1 MEASSQ
7 RLAQIRRASRQLVR
21 ELGFMQPTL
30 AGSGLPA
37 SAVHALIEIDLAG
50 PLTAVQLATLLNLEK
65 SSVSRML
72 AKLIAGGEIVEQA
85 SPHDRR
91 IKLLA
96 LSERGRKS
104 VAAIHA
110 FGNRQVAEALQRIPP
125 HLGASVLSGLHSY
138 AQALASCRSG
148 GEVLPDEGAGVAL
161 HRGYLPGAVGR
172 ITQMH
177 ASYYARLVGF
187 GEYFECKV
195 ASELAA
201 FVPRL
206 EHADNGLWLA
216 TMGDE
221 IVGSIAL
228 DVTGAAEP
236 NAHLRWFIL
245 DDTARG
251 QGAGNQLLGEAIR
264 HCDSRGIPGIY
275 LWTISGL
282 DTARHLYEKA
292 GFQLVEEIQ
301 GTQWGKAVTEQK
313 FVRSR

>member
-1 MEASSQ
+1 MAATSQ
-7 RLAQIRRASRQLVR
+7 TLAQIRRASRQLVR

-50 PLTAVQLATLLNLEK
+50 PLTAAQLATLLNLEK

-72 AKLIAGGEIVEQA
+72 AKLIAGGELVEQA

-91 IKLLA
+91 NKLLT

-125 HLGASVLSGLHSY
+125 HLGASVLSGLDSY

-148 GEVLPDEGAGVAL
+148 DEVVPDEGAGVAL

-177 ASYYARLVGF
+177 AGYYARLVGF

-206 EHADNGLWLA
+206 AQPDNGLWLA
-216 TMGDE
+216 TMGDQ

-228 DVTGAAEP
+228 DVTGAIEP

-245 DDTARG
+245 DDAARG
-251 QGAGNQLLGEAIR
+251 QGAGRQLLDGALR

-282 DTARHLYEKA
+282 DAARHLYEAA
-292 GFQLVEEIQ
+292 GFQLVEEIE
-301 GTQWGKAVTEQK
+301 GAQWGKAVTEQK

>member
-1 MEASSQ
+1 MVATSQ
-7 RLAQIRRASRQLVR
+7 TLAQIRRASRQLVR

-50 PLTAVQLATLLNLEK
+50 PLTAAQLATLLNLEK

-72 AKLIAGGEIVEQA
+72 AKLIAGGEIVEQP

-91 IKLLA
+91 VKLLT

-125 HLGASVLSGLHSY
+125 HLDASVLFGLHTY
-138 AQALASCRSG
+138 AQALTSCRSG
-148 GEVLPDEGAGVAL
+148 GEVPDEGAGVAL
-161 HRGYLPGAVGR
+161 HRGFLPGAVGR

-201 FVPRL
+201 FVSRL
-206 EHADNGLWLA
+206 ERADNGLWLA
-216 TMGDE
+216 TMGGE
-221 IVGSIAL
+221 IVGSVAL

-251 QGAGNQLLGEAIR
+251 RGVGHQLLAEAIS

-301 GTQWGKAVTEQK
+301 GKQWGNEVIEQK

>member
-1 MEASSQ
+1 MVATSQ
-7 RLAQIRRASRQLVR
+7 TLAQIRRASRQLVR

-50 PLTAVQLATLLNLEK
+50 PLTAAQLATLLNLEK

-91 IKLLA
+91 VKLLT

-110 FGNRQVAEALQRIPP
+110 FGNRQVTEALRRIPP
-125 HLGASVLSGLHSY
+125 HLDALVLSGLHTY
-138 AQALASCRSG
+138 AQALTSCRSG
-148 GEVLPDEGAGVAL
+148 GEVLDEGAGVAL
-161 HRGYLPGAVGR
+161 HRGFLPGAVGR

-201 FVPRL
+201 FVPHL

-216 TMGDE
+216 TIGDE
-221 IVGSIAL
+221 IVGSVAL

-251 QGAGNQLLGEAIR
+251 RGVGHQLLAEAIS

-282 DTARHLYEKA
+282 GAARHLYEKA

-301 GTQWGKAVTEQK
+301 GKQWGKEVIEQK
-313 FVRSR
+313 IVRSR

>member
-1 MEASSQ
+1 MAATSQ

-50 PLTAVQLATLLNLEK
+50 PLTAAQLATLLNLEK

-91 IKLLA
+91 VKLLI

-125 HLGASVLSGLHSY
+125 HLDASVWSGLHTY
-138 AQALASCRSG
+138 AQALTACRSG
-148 GEVLPDEGAGVAL
+148 GEVPDEGAGVAL

-245 DDTARG
+245 DDAARG
-251 QGAGNQLLGEAIR
+251 QGAGRQLLAEAIG
-264 HCDSRGIPGIY
+264 HCASRGIPGIY

-282 DTARHLYEKA
+282 GAARHLYEKA

-301 GTQWGKAVTEQK
+301 GKQWGKEVTEQK